1 MLGWLRRIFGGTPK
15 QSAKRIRGVWDS
27 AQTTDENKNHWANA
41 DDFGPVWSTYVSDRK
56 VLRERSRYEVSN
68 NSYARGIVNTLAQNL
83 VGPSGPTLQS
93 NHENAELADEIE
105 RFWAQYAHT
114 VRFAETL
121 RTAKVAKTVDGE
133 AFGLLVEAP
142 YLKFPVQVNLK
153 LIEADQVTTPWA
165 AFKPWVAIDG
175 IEFDQYGEPLYY
187 TILRVHPGDWYL
199 SPRALD
205 KWHRD
210 SVCHWFRKDRPG
222 QPRGIPELTPA
233 LPLFS
238 QMRRFGLATLTAA
251 ETAANFAAVL
261 KTNAPPSTDTA
272 QPDPFETVDIERGM
286 MTALPNLYELQ
297 QFKAEHPTTNHEMFI
312 KILLREACRCIG
324 MPWNIAAGD
333 SSSFNYSSARL
344 DHLNYWSALQVERED
359 CERELC
365 DPWFSKVIH
374 RAVTGGFLPQEALA
388 ATHKWAWP
396 AREYIDP
403 LVEEQAATEGLSNGT
418 RSLQSITGPR
428 GDDWRRLIREQEEA
442 AIYRQQVREQLT
454 GEGNGSIDQQSNNPA
469 SGGRASGKAQKIF
482 PGRLHGR
489 TA

>member
-1 MLGWLRRIFGGTPK
+1 MFDWFRGLFTSKPREK
-15 QSAKRIRGVWDS
+15 IRGVWDA
-27 AQTTDENKNHWANA
+27 AQTTDENKKHWANT

-68 NSYARGIVNTLAQNL
+68 NSYLRGIVNTLAQNL
-83 VGPSGPTLQS
+83 VGPEGPTLQAR
-93 NHENAELADEIE
+93 HENAEVAEAVETLW
-105 RFWAQYAHT
+105 RQYAKK
-114 VRFAETL
+114 VRFGETL

-142 YLKFPVQVNLK
+142 YLDFAVRLNMK

-165 AFKPWVAIDG
+165 VFKPWLAIDG

-199 SPRALD
+199 SPRSLD

-210 SVCHWFRKDRPG
+210 TVCHWFRKDRPG
-222 QPRGIPELTPA
+222 QPRGIPEFTPA

-238 QMRRFGLATLTAA
+238 QMRRFGLATLSAA

-261 KTNAPPSTDTA
+261 KTNMSPSTSSV

-286 MTALPNLYELQ
+286 MTALPSQYELQ
-297 QFKAEHPTTNHEMFI
+297 QFKAEHPTTNHEMFV
-312 KILLREACRCIG
+312 KVLLREACRCVGI
-324 MPWNIAAGD
+324 PWNIAAGD

-344 DHLNYWSALQVERED
+344 DHLNYWSAVQVERED

-365 DPWFSKVIH
+365 DPWFRKFLV
-374 RAVTGGFLPQEALA
+374 RAVEDSILTSDALRV
-388 ATHKWAWP
+388 THAWAWP

-403 LVEEQAATEGLSNGT
+403 LTEEQAATEGLSNGT
-418 RSLQSITGPR
+418 RSIQGIAGAR
-428 GDDWRRLIREQEEA
+428 GDDWRRLVREQEDSSL
-442 AIYRQQVREQLT
+442 YRDQYRAT
-454 GEGNGSIDQQSNNPA
+454 IRGTNGA
-469 SGGRASGKAQKIF
+469 
-482 PGRLHGR
+482 
-489 TA
+489 T